1 MKRNDQTSVVASRQS
16 AAASKT
22 KKTALSRKPLH
33 VLVTGGAGFIGSHL
47 VERLLNDGK
56 SIVVIDDFSTGSM
69 KNLRPVKNHP
79 RLKIVRSKISGCKE
93 LPALAKHSEF
103 IFHLA
108 ATVGVDLVVKSALHV
123 LETSFNETQILLRAA
138 AKYSTPLLLTSTSEV
153 YGKSAKPAFSEDD
166 DLLIGP
172 PGQSRWS
179 YACSKLTDE
188 FLALAYAREKKLPV
202 TIARLFNTVGP
213 RQTGRYGMVLPRFI
227 AAAKI
232 GEPLR
237 VFGDGKQTRCFCLV
251 HDVVEALVRLQK
263 RGCDALVAERKG
275 DASSPKVYH
284 ATGASRSHSGDEASR
299 PPVFGEIFNIG
310 GTEEVSMLELA
321 KLVVKTLGSKSKIE
335 LIPYDQAYAP
345 GFDDMRRRKPLV
357 EKLERLV
364 QFRPQTTLC
373 EIIRQTAE
381 AI

>member
-1 MKRNDQTSVVASRQS
+1 MKK
-16 AAASKT
+16 SK
-22 KKTALSRKPLH
+22 H
-33 VLVTGGAGFIGSHL
+33 ILVTGGAGFIGSHL

-56 SIVVIDDFSTGSM
+56 TVIVIDDFSTGSVE
-69 KNLRPVKNHP
+69 NLRPFKKNP
-79 RLKIVRSKISGCKE
+79 RLKIIRAKISECKKLE
-93 LPALAKHSEF
+93 GLTAEAEF

-123 LETSFNETQILLRAA
+123 LEASFNETQMLLRAA
-138 AKYSTPLLLTSTSEV
+138 AKNSTPLLLTSTSEV
-153 YGKSAKPAFSEDD
+153 YGKSAKPEFSEDD

-227 AAAKI
+227 AAAKKN
-232 GEPLR
+232 EPLK
-237 VFGDGKQTRCFCLV
+237 VFGDGKQSRCFCLV
-251 HDVVEALVRLQK
+251 HDVVESLVYLQNCK
-263 RGCDALVAERKG
+263 KAR
-275 DASSPKVYH
+275 
-284 ATGASRSHSGDEASR
+284 
-299 PPVFGEIFNIG
+299 GEIFNIG

-321 KLVVKTLGSKSKIE
+321 QLVVKTLGSKSKIK

-357 EKLERLV
+357 AKLERFV
-364 QFRPQTTLC
+364 KFKPQTPLR
-373 EIIRQTAE
+373 EIIRLTAE
-381 AI
+381 

>member
-1 MKRNDQTSVVASRQS
+1 MKPA
-16 AAASKT
+16 
-22 KKTALSRKPLH
+22 KP
-33 VLVTGGAGFIGSHL
+33 VLVTGGAGFIGAHL
-47 VERLLNDGK
+47 VERLLQDNK
-56 SIVVIDDFSTGSM
+56 TVVVIDDLSTGNL
-69 KNLRPVKNHP
+69 KNLATVRTNPHFHF
-79 RLKIVRSKISGCKE
+79 IRSKISDCAKLPE
-93 LPALAKHSEF
+93 LAAKAEF

-108 ATVGVDLVVKSALHV
+108 ATVGVELVVKSALHV
-123 LETSFNETQILLRAA
+123 LEASFNETQILLRAA
-138 AKYSTPLLLTSTSEV
+138 AKPATPLLLTSTSEV
-153 YGKSAKPAFSEDD
+153 YGKSAKPEFSEDD

-227 AAAKI
+227 AAAKKN
-232 GEPLR
+232 EPLK
-237 VFGDGKQTRCFCLV
+237 VFGDGRQSRCFCLV
-251 HDVVEALVRLQK
+251 HDVVEALVRLQN
-263 RGCDALVAERKG
+263 C
-275 DASSPKVYH
+275 PK
-284 ATGASRSHSGDEASR
+284 AR
-299 PPVFGEIFNIG
+299 GEIFNIG

-321 KLVVKTLGSKSKIE
+321 RLVVKTLGSKSTIE
-335 LIPYDQAYAP
+335 LVPYDKAYAP

-364 QFRPQTTLC
+364 KFKPQTPLG

-381 AI
+381 